1 MLAGGDSIGV
11 VRDEG
16 RRVPA
21 AVELDGEVGDSGLGD
36 LAAVVDQNDV
46 IDGGMSTGPG
56 GIGLATG
63 RLVVEPT
70 LVWVDGLKVHR
81 QSDGPG
87 GAHRSRAQLD
97 ADRAGTVQEQAY
109 ACCAGLAERCGDLG
123 PSPLGVEGEAESS
136 RQR

>member
-46 IDGGMSTGPG
+46 IDGGMATGPG
-56 GIGLATG
+56 GVGLATG

-70 LVWVDGLKVHR
+70 LVWVDGLEVHR

-87 GAHRSRAQLD
+87 GAHRA
-97 ADRAGTVQEQAY
+97 
-109 ACCAGLAERCGDLG
+109 G
-123 PSPLGVEGEAESS
+123 PSSMLTAPERS
-136 RQR
+136 RSRRTRAAPAWPSAAVISVRARSGSKGKPK

>member
-46 IDGGMSTGPG
+46 IDGGMATGPG
-56 GIGLATG
+56 GVGLAT
-63 RLVVEPT
+63 VV
-70 LVWVDGLKVHR
+70 L
-81 QSDGPG
+81 
-87 GAHRSRAQLD
+87 
-97 ADRAGTVQEQAY
+97 
-109 ACCAGLAERCGDLG
+109 C
-123 PSPLGVEGEAESS
+123 
-136 RQR
+136 